1 MEKERFKTI
10 DSLVLGIES
19 IVSKNRGS
27 LSDYDVVLLRNC
39 SVKLREFE
47 KLKKR
52 KSDIPKE
59 LIADIISI
67 LLRVFS
73 SIAINNIM

>member
-1 MEKERFKTI
+1 MEKEKFKTI
-10 DSLVLGIES
+10 DGLVLGIES

-39 SVKLREFE
+39 SIKLREFE

>member
-1 MEKERFKTI
+1 MEKEKFKTI
-10 DSLVLGIES
+10 DGLVLGIES

>member
-1 MEKERFKTI
+1 MEKEKFKTI
-10 DSLVLGIES
+10 DDLIQGIES

-27 LSDYDVVLLRNC
+27 LSDYDVVLLKNC
-39 SVKLREFE
+39 SAKLKEFK

-67 LLRVFS
+67 ILRVFS
-73 SIAINNIM
+73 SIAINDIM

>member
-1 MEKERFKTI
+1 MEKEKFKTI
-10 DSLVLGIES
+10 DDLIQGIES

-27 LSDYDVVLLRNC
+27 LSDYDVVLLKNC
-39 SVKLREFE
+39 SAKLKELK

-59 LIADIISI
+59 IITDIISI
-67 LLRVFS
+67 ILRVFS
-73 SIAINNIM
+73 SIAINDIM

>member
-1 MEKERFKTI
+1 MEKEKFKTI
-10 DSLVLGIES
+10 DDLVLGIES
-19 IVSKNRGS
+19 IVSQNRGS
-27 LSDYDVVLLRNC
+27 LSDYDVVLLKNC
-39 SVKLREFE
+39 SAKLRELE

-59 LIADIISI
+59 LITDIISI

>member
-1 MEKERFKTI
+1 MEKEKFKTI
-10 DSLVLGIES
+10 DDLVLGIES

-27 LSDYDVVLLRNC
+27 LSDYDVVLLKKC
-39 SVKLREFE
+39 CAKLRELE

-67 LLRVFS
+67 VLRVFS